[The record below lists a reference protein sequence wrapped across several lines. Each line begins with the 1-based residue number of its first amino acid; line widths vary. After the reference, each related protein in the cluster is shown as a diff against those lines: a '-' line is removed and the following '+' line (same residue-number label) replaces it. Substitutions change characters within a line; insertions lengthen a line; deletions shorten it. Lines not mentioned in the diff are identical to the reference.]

1 MNDEIKELLNQL
13 EIVAIKHTIEVCED
27 DSKIETMPASVV
39 DELRLNNYSARL
51 LLDYITNLQQCN
63 EKAFELLQ
71 QLHCLFGDND
81 SIHERIEDIQKVLKG
96 NDDK

>member
-1 MNDEIKELLNQL
+1 MNDEIKEILEEIKDYSEHEYLPPCCELTNEDCKILLN
-13 EIVAIKHTIEVCED
+13 
-27 DSKIETMPASVV
+27 
-39 DELRLNNYSARL
+39 
-51 LLDYITNLQQCN
+51 YITNLQQCN

-71 QLHCLFGDND
+71 QLHYLFGNND

>member
-1 MNDEIKELLNQL
+1 MKSNEIWKP
-13 EIVAIKHTIEVCED
+13 I
-27 DSKIETMPASVV
+27 P
-39 DELRLNNYSARL
+39 
-51 LLDYITNLQQCN
+51 NLQQSN
-63 EKAFELLQ
+63 ERAFELLQ